1 MRDTIRIGLDALR
14 WPIGIAALI
23 GLPSA
28 VRGLI
33 RLGQSFDVH
42 TWWPLWTALA
52 ATVALW
58 FIWWRHAR
66 WGRFITTI
74 EHEVLHA
81 IVAMLTL
88 IPVREMKVREDGS
101 GHVLFQPPG
110 HWFLFLA
117 PYFIPMLL
125 LAEIALVRML
135 SLPSLWETAL
145 FGLLLGISLAGHLRQ
160 IHPLQSDFR
169 MAGRIFTVAFLPTA
183 FLLGYGIA
191 LSFIAGSGFSAPAQF
206 LKAWALDGCQDARK
220 AFETLAAW
228 TQTIRG

>member
-1 MRDTIRIGLDALR
+1 MRDAIRIGLNVLR
-14 WPIGIAALI
+14 WPIGISALL

-28 VRGLI
+28 VRSLVG
-33 RLGQSFDVH
+33 LGQSFGVDM
-42 TWWPLWTALA
+42 WWPLWTSLTV
-52 ATVALW
+52 TVALW

-74 EHEVLHA
+74 EHEALHA

-110 HWFLFLA
+110 HWLLFLA

-135 SLPSLWETAL
+135 GLPSPGETAL
-145 FGLLLGISLAGHLRQ
+145 FGLLLGISLAGHIRQ
-160 IHPLQSDFR
+160 MHPRQTDFR

-183 FLLGYGIA
+183 FILGYGIA
-191 LSFIAGSGFSAPAQF
+191 LSFIAGSGLNAPAQF
-206 LKAWALDGCQDARK
+206 LESWALDGWKDATW
-220 AFETLAAW
+220 AFEAIVTW
-228 TQTIRG
+228 TQTLRG

>member
-1 MRDTIRIGLDALR
+1 VRNGLRLTLEFLR
-14 WPIGIAALI
+14 WPVGILALI
-23 GLPSA
+23 GLPAA
-28 VRGLI
+28 VRGLMD
-33 RLGQSFDVH
+33 LGRSFH
-42 TWWPLWTALA
+42 FETWWPLWSTLA

-58 FIWWRHAR
+58 FMWWRHAR

-74 EHEVLHA
+74 EHEALHA

-110 HWFLFLA
+110 HWLLFLA

-125 LAEIALVRML
+125 LCEIALVRML
-135 SLPSLWETAL
+135 GLPSPLETAL

-160 IHPLQSDFR
+160 LHLRQTDFR
-169 MAGRIFTVAFLPTA
+169 MAGRVFTIAFLPTA

-191 LSFIAGSGFSAPAQF
+191 LSFIAGSGLSTPARF
-206 LKAWALDGCQDARK
+206 LEAWAIDGWQDAK
-220 AFETLAAW
+220 WAFEAIAAW

>member
-1 MRDTIRIGLDALR
+1 MAG
-14 WPIGIAALI
+14 
-23 GLPSA
+23 
-28 VRGLI
+28 
-33 RLGQSFDVH
+33 
-42 TWWPLWTALA
+42 
-52 ATVALW
+52 TVALW
-58 FIWWRHAR
+58 FLWWRHAR

-74 EHEVLHA
+74 EHEALHA

-110 HWFLFLA
+110 HWLLFLA

-135 SLPSLWETAL
+135 GLPTSWETAL

-160 IHPLQSDFR
+160 MHPRQTDFR
-169 MAGRIFTVAFLPTA
+169 MAGRVFTVVFLPTA

-191 LSFIAGSGFSAPAQF
+191 LSFIAGSGLNAPAHF
-206 LKAWALDGCQDARK
+206 LEAWALDGWRDAK
-220 AFETLAAW
+220 WAFEAILSW
-228 TQTIRG
+228 TQTLRG

>member
-1 MRDTIRIGLDALR
+1 MRDAIRIGLNVLR

-28 VRGLI
+28 VRSLI
-33 RLGQSFDVH
+33 GLGQSFDVDM
-42 TWWPLWTALA
+42 WWPLWTALA
-52 ATVALW
+52 VTVALW
-58 FIWWRHAR
+58 FTWWRHAR

-74 EHEVLHA
+74 EHEALHA

-110 HWFLFLA
+110 HWLLFLA

-135 SLPSLWETAL
+135 GLPSPGETAL

-160 IHPLQSDFR
+160 MHPRQTDFR
-169 MAGRIFTVAFLPTA
+169 MAGRVFTVAFLPTA

-191 LSFIAGSGFSAPAQF
+191 LSFIAGSGLNAPVRF
-206 LKAWALDGCQDARK
+206 LEAWAIDGWRDAK
-220 AFETLAAW
+220 WAFETVVSW
-228 TQTIRG
+228 TQTLRG